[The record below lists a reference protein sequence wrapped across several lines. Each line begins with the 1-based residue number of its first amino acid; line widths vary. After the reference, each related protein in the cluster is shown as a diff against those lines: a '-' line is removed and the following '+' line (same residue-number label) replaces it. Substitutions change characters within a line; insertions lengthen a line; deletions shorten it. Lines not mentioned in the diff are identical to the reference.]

1 MRYAQPAVVSV
12 KGYCR
17 AQRRREAR
25 GMKTT
30 PVNTRMATID
40 HADKGRLLTDMSKNH
55 TQLCL
60 SAVTLSN
67 DETGTELGFEQ
78 SDGHD
83 SEQLSNSFVPAA
95 PRQATEREATE
106 QVVSG

>member
-1 MRYAQPAVVSV
+1 MRYAQPTVASV
-12 KGYCR
+12 KSYCR
-17 AQRRREAR
+17 VQRRREAR
-25 GMKTT
+25 GTKTT
-30 PVNTRMATID
+30 QVNTRMATVD
-40 HADKGRLLTDMSKNH
+40 HADKGRLLTDMSTNH

-60 SAVTLSN
+60 SAATLSN
-67 DETGTELGFEQ
+67 DETGTELDFER

-95 PRQATEREATE
+95 PCQATEREATE